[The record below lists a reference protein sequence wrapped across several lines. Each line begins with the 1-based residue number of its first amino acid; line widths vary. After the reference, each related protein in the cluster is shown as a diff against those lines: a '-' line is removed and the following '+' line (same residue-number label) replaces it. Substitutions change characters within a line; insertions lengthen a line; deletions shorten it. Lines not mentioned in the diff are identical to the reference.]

1 MDGVDKVYRHIDDNI
16 AGHVENLRRLLM
28 QPSVSQ
34 TGEGKTEGIPLLNV
48 TRGVLCQIAQHVS
61 KCFKMS

>member
-1 MDGVDKVYRHIDDNI
+1 LDGVDKVYRHIDDNI

-34 TGEGKTEGIPLLNV
+34 TGEGMTECTPLFNV
-48 TRGVLCQIAQHVS
+48 TRGVLCEIAQHVS
-61 KCFKMS
+61 KCSKMS